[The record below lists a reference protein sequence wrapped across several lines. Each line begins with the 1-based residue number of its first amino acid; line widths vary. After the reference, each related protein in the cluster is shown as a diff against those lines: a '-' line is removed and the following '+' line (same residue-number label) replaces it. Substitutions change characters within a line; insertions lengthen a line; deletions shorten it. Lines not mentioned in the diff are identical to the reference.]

1 VTIRTSSST
10 LILLTAIFL
19 LLTGNLTFFA
29 KFTEAYPLTF
39 ENGLYLL
46 SVAVLIGCVNVLL
59 LSLVCVRFTTK
70 AVIIVLLLANT
81 AVAYFMDTYHVVV
94 DETMIDN
101 VLRTDPAESLDL
113 FSFRMLLYLMLLG
126 VLPALLVSK
135 AEIERTASRS
145 AIYSRLTLMGFA
157 AVLAFAAVFSCG
169 SFYASFVREHKDLRY
184 YINPAYYLNSVGR
197 YIGKSF
203 QGGKQAFASVAP
215 DARLPAKDGER
226 ELVVL
231 VVGETARADHFSL
244 NGYPRKTNPLLE
256 REAVASFR
264 NTWSCGT
271 TTAVS
276 LPCMFSL
283 EGRGDYSRE
292 RALHSENILD
302 VLQRAGV
309 NVLWL
314 DNNSDSKGVALRV
327 PYENYKSSDN
337 NPVCDEECRDEGM
350 LVHLQEYIDHHPE
363 GDILIVLHQMGNHG
377 PAYYKRY
384 PQSFER
390 FTPVCRTNQLEQCS
404 REEIDNTYDNA
415 ILYTDYFLAKLIGLL
430 KDNDEGFEAAM
441 YYISDHGESLGEN
454 NLYLHGLPYLLAPDV
469 QKHVPMIFWFSDSFR
484 EAGLSVKRMEPVLD
498 EAFSH
503 DNIFHTL
510 LGLFEVE
517 TAAYDRSLDLSHPR

>member
-1 VTIRTSSST
+1 
-10 LILLTAIFL
+10 LTATFL

-29 KFTEAYPLTF
+29 KFTEAYPLGF
-39 ENGLYLL
+39 MNGLYLL

-59 LSLVCVRFTTK
+59 LGLLCFRYTTK
-70 AVIIVLLLANT
+70 AVMIILLLANT
-81 AVAYFMDTYHVVV
+81 AVAYFMDTYRVVI

-113 FSFRMLLYLMLLG
+113 LSVRMLLYLVLLG
-126 VLPALLVSK
+126 VLPVVFLSK
-135 AEIERTASRS
+135 VEVLRPRPRRAFF
-145 AIYSRLTLMGFA
+145 SRLKLMGLA
-157 AVLAFAAVFSCG
+157 TVLAVAAVFSCG

-197 YIGKSF
+197 YIAKSYR
-203 QGGKQAFASVAP
+203 GGKQAFASVAP
-215 DARLPAKDGER
+215 DARTSRADAER

-244 NGYPRKTNPLLE
+244 NGYSRKTNPLLE

-276 LPCMFSL
+276 LPCMFTL
-283 EGRGDYSRE
+283 DGRAHYDKE
-292 RALHSENILD
+292 RALNSENILD

-327 PYENYKSSDN
+327 PFENYKSPDN
-337 NPVCDEECRDEGM
+337 NPVCDTECRDEGM
-350 LVHLQEYIDHHPE
+350 LLHLQEYIDRHAD

-404 REEIDNTYDNA
+404 RGEIDNTYDNA
-415 ILYTDYFLAKLIGLL
+415 ILYTDYFLAKLIALL
-430 KDNDEGFEAAM
+430 KENDDRFEAAM
-441 YYISDHGESLGEN
+441 FYISDHGESLGEN

-469 QKHVPMIFWFSDSFR
+469 QKHIPMIFWFSESFR
-484 EAGLSVKRMEPVLD
+484 QEGIGVGAMEAMLD
-498 EAFSH
+498 RECSH

-517 TAAYDRSLDLSHPR
+517 TAVYDRNLDLSHQH